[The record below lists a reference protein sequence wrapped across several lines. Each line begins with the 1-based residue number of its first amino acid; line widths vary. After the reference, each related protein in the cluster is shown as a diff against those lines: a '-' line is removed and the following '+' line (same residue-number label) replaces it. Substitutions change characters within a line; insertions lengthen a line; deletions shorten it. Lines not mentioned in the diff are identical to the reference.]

1 MRFRTRVRTIVA
13 TFAGAFTA
21 SVAFAQAPLAGQ
33 ASSDTLKRAQAP
45 VAIQGEAK
53 TPDAKP
59 AVEKPAPGVNDG
71 VVIGVIAALNLSGDA
86 AFIADEKVEKL
97 LASSL
102 CDGTAKTVGDLKQAI
117 ASARAELIERGY
129 YLIAIA
135 PASEAAYH
143 ADTSVLDLVVDPGRF
158 GDVTVTMNNNGGEG
172 NWYDK
177 EQVAK
182 RLKYVKKGDAF
193 NYIAL
198 RQALRQVNG
207 HPDLRADTTLSL
219 RNAKTEEGETQDSV
233 LTRYCD
239 TELKVDDSLPF
250 HASLEINNYAMDE
263 LDNWQAIL
271 SLQYLNLTGADDVLT
286 VSPAITL
293 NGDMWSVAASYVRP
307 FDFLNGGSWSL
318 YGGYSRLDCD
328 GLVSRVD
335 LLGTGGFVGLNTSWN
350 LWDTERRNLSLN
362 LGIQWRYIEDEWSV
376 LSYKLQKRDLSILPL
391 TVGLSYADKRRDC
404 LGGLNY
410 LSLSETIELMGGTD
424 DFRRYS
430 EDADANYLI
439 TRASWARLQPLVGP
453 SADGEE
459 WRCWSWFHK
468 IELQYTA
475 DNLITAERLAYGGNA
490 CLRGY
495 RRRGYLGDSGIYGT
509 FELRTPVFCNP
520 ITSFFRDASGKS
532 PLERIQFFVFTD
544 AGYIAYSD
552 SYPNME
558 DSEFLW
564 SAGFGL
570 RAGFTQY
577 SSLNLDVAF
586 PLEKGYADSEDE
598 DCEVYLSVKFQF

>member
-1 MRFRTRVRTIVA
+1 MRFRTRFTTIVA
-13 TFAGAFTA
+13 TAVGALFASF
-21 SVAFAQAPLAGQ
+21 AFAQAPLAGQ
-33 ASSDTLKRAQAP
+33 ASGDALKRAQAP
-45 VAIQGEAK
+45 VALHGQAK
-53 TPDAKP
+53 TPEAKP
-59 AVEKPAPGVNDG
+59 AVDTPAPSAKDC
-71 VVIGVIAALNLSGDA
+71 VVIGVISGLNLSGDA
-86 AFIADEKVEKL
+86 AFIADEEVESL
-97 LASSL
+97 LTASL
-102 CDGTAKTVGDLKQAI
+102 CDGSEKTVGDLKQAI
-117 ASARAELIERGY
+117 ATARAKLIDRGY

-135 PASEAAYH
+135 PASETAYH
-143 ADTSVLDLVVDPGRF
+143 ADTQVLDLLVDPGRF

-193 NYIAL
+193 NYITL

-219 RNAKTEEGETQDSV
+219 RDARTDEGEEKPSA

-239 TELKVDDSLPF
+239 TTLAVDDSCPF

-271 SLQYLNLTGADDVLT
+271 SLQYMNLTGADDVLT

-328 GLVSRVD
+328 GVVSRVD
-335 LLGTGGFVGLNTSWN
+335 LLGTGAFVGLNTSWN
-350 LWDTERRNLSLN
+350 LWDTERRNIALN

-376 LSYKLQKRDLSILPL
+376 LAHKLQKRDLNILPL
-391 TVGLSYADKRRDC
+391 TVGLSYADKRRDW

-410 LSLSETIELMGGTD
+410 LSISESIELIGGED

-453 SADGEE
+453 STDGEE

-468 IELQYTA
+468 VELQYTS
-475 DNLITAERLAYGGNA
+475 DNLITAERLAYGGNS

-520 ITSFFRDASGKS
+520 ISSLFRDGSGKS
-532 PLERIQFFVFTD
+532 PLERIQFFVFSD
-544 AGYIAYSD
+544 VGYITYTD
-552 SYPNME
+552 TYPNME

-564 SAGFGL
+564 SAGFGV

-586 PLEKGYADSEDE
+586 PLEKGYADKEDE
-598 DCEVYLSVKFQF
+598 DCEIYLSVKFQF